1 MFAHGE
7 SLDGFMA
14 SSTGCALITGAS
26 SGIGK
31 ATAIAFAKA
40 GIDLALISR
49 SPQGLES
56 VAAEVAPTGV
66 KVSIYPLDLS
76 VVDQVAQ
83 AIGQIVTE
91 LPVDFLV
98 NSAGIAYTGNLSS
111 TSLHDWQQV
120 LNLNLTS
127 VFQCIQAVLPG
138 MRDRQ
143 RGTIINVSSIAARNA
158 FPGWGAYSVSKA
170 GLVSLSKVLAAE
182 ERSHGIRVVVITPG
196 AVNTPLWETIQEDFD
211 RTQMLTPDIVA
222 QSILHTALLPPQA
235 VVDELI
241 VMPSA
246 GTL

>member
-1 MFAHGE
+1 
-7 SLDGFMA
+7 MA

-26 SGIGK
+26 SGIGR
-31 ATAIAFAKA
+31 ATAVAFAKA

-49 SPQGLES
+49 SPEGLES
-56 VAAEVAPTGV
+56 VALEVAHLGV
-66 KVSIYPLDLS
+66 QVQTYALDLS
-76 VVDQVAQ
+76 IVDQVAHQ
-83 AIGQIVTE
+83 ISQIVAE
-91 LPVDFLV
+91 LPIDLLV
-98 NSAGIAYTGNLSS
+98 NSAGIAYTGNLRT
-111 TSLHDWQQV
+111 TSLYDWQRV
-120 LNLNLTS
+120 LDLNLTS

-138 MRDRQ
+138 MRERQ

-246 GTL
+246 GAL